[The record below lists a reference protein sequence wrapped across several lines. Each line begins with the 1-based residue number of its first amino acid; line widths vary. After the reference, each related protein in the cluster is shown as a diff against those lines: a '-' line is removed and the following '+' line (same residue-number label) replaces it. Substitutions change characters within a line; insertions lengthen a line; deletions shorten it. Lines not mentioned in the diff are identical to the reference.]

1 MINKEINATY
11 YYPFWSESYWPTA
24 YDAIEEM
31 RKQCRFDS
39 GIKVYQTYDDA
50 RYVAETTVFDDETW
64 IVVAIKVFNGK
75 ATVCISPNNGNWVED
90 EIDDWILKHFNVQPL
105 SN

>member
-1 MINKEINATY
+1 MKVSDVIY

-24 YDAIEEM
+24 YDAIQEM

-50 RYVAETTVFDDETW
+50 KHVAETTCMDDETW
-64 IVVAIKVFNGK
+64 IVVEIKIANGK
-75 ATVCISPNNGNWVED
+75 ASACISPNDGNWVED
-90 EIDDWILKHFNVQPL
+90 EVDDDLLRHFNVQPTYY
-105 SN
+105 